1 MKRDASFEGG
11 SLRSGAKLGGY
22 EIRALVGA
30 GGMGEVYQ
38 AHDAKLNR
46 DVAIKVLPTAFVN
59 SRERLSRFQREAR
72 MLAALNHPNIAM
84 IYGLEQSEDTHFL
97 VMELVVGQTWPPD

>member
-59 SRERLSRFQREAR
+59 SPRTVISFSTRSAD
-72 MLAALNHPNIAM
+72 AS
-84 IYGLEQSEDTHFL
+84 GS
-97 VMELVVGQTWPPD
+97 